1 MITLSSVI
9 VCVSACECITVGD
22 LVQVRVIPV
31 KLTRHWWLLR
41 GGGSSGGGGGGLET
55 VAGLG
60 VGTWTWGGRIP
71 SSNLRQDRGWRSWG
85 GRPSRGASRLSELR
99 PWLSTGPTVMAR
111 EGGSTGGGGG
121 ADKGC
126 RMKCSRRVW
135 ILSGSLTFIFITSL
149 LFSISIRGGVGFN
162 YLEPP
167 GWEESRR
174 VKLVPSYIGA
184 HRLLP
189 ADIPQQKTCACPR
202 CVGDPGVSEW
212 FDENYDPDVSP
223 VWTKDNLQLP
233 SDVYYWWVVSNN
245 KNLPSTHVHL

>member
-1 MITLSSVI
+1 MSTLSSII
-9 VCVSACECITVGD
+9 VSVSARKCITVGD
-22 LVQVRVIPV
+22 LVQTRVIPV
-31 KLTRHWWLLR
+31 KLTRHSQFLR
-41 GGGSSGGGGGGLET
+41 GGGSGGGGRGELET
-55 VAGLG
+55 VADPGT
-60 VGTWTWGGRIP
+60 GTWTWGRRIP
-71 SSNLRQDRGWRSWG
+71 SSNLRQDRGWSSWG
-85 GRPSRGASRLSELR
+85 GHPSRGASRLN

-111 EGGSTGGGGG
+111 EGGSTKDGSG

-135 ILSGSLTFIFITSL
+135 ILSGSLTFVFITSL

-162 YLEPP
+162 YLESP

-189 ADIPQQKTCACPR
+189 ADIPQQKTCACLR

-212 FDENYDPDVSP
+212 FDENYDPDISP
-223 VWTKDNLQLP
+223 VWTRDNLQLP

-245 KNLPSTHVHL
+245 KYLLSTHVHL